1 MSHTPEDQMKAL
13 WQGQDQEGP
22 TMTVAAIRMLV
33 KDNEA
38 RQRHMR
44 TFGLGVAVFAT
55 SVWVWCAWTAP
66 TPLVRIGDLV
76 MLGWLPVMLLIL
88 YRRRPGRAP
97 GPETSAQGLLEFY
110 RAEVVRQAPNLPL
123 IGLSLAPLFVGM
135 ALIGSEIL
143 KKLAAKPGLWVQATP
158 LAVLIVA
165 WAVLFVFQTRRQQRR
180 VAERLR
186 EIDALR
192 G

>member
-13 WQGQDQEGP
+13 WQGQDQEVP

-110 RAEVVRQAPNLPL
+110 RAEPAADRPLTGAAVRRDGPDRQRDSEEAGREARTLGPGHAAGGPDRRLGRAVRLPDPPPAAPR
-123 IGLSLAPLFVGM
+123 GGAP
-135 ALIGSEIL
+135 ARD
-143 KKLAAKPGLWVQATP
+143 
-158 LAVLIVA
+158 
-165 WAVLFVFQTRRQQRR
+165 RRT
-180 VAERLR
+180 ARLGR
-186 EIDALR
+186 
-192 G
+192 